1 MAGKEVALIVGVGP
15 NLSAS
20 LARLFAKEGMSVAL
34 AARNVDKIGDLA
46 KETGAKTYPCDA
58 TQAADVAKLF
68 ASVEADLGAPDVV
81 VYNSSGRVRGPI
93 VECDPEAVETAVRV
107 TAFGGFLVA
116 REAATRM
123 LKKGS
128 GTILFTGASASVKG
142 YANSSV
148 FAMGKFGLRGLAQA
162 LARELHPQNV
172 HVGHVVI
179 DGGISKDGS
188 NRPGAPDRGPDAWLH
203 PDEIAKAYLGLH
215 RQHRSTW
222 AWEIELRPWVE
233 KF

>member
-1 MAGKEVALIVGVGP
+1 MAGKEIALIVGAGP

-20 LARLFAKEGMSVAL
+20 IARLFAKEGMSIAL
-34 AARNVDKIGDLA
+34 AARNVGKLADLV
-46 KETGAKTYPCDA
+46 KETGAKTYACDVTGTA
-58 TQAADVAKLF
+58 QVAKLF
-68 ASVEADLGAPDVV
+68 QSVEADLGVPDVV

-93 VECDPEAVETAVRV
+93 TECDPEAVAAAVRV

-123 LKKGS
+123 LKRGS

-179 DGGISKDGS
+179 DGGISKDGA
-188 NRPGAPDRGPDAWLH
+188 NRPGAPDRGPDGWLH
-203 PDEIAKAYLGLH
+203 PDEIAKAYLNLH

>member
-1 MAGKEVALIVGVGP
+1 MAGKEIALIVGVGP

-20 LARLFAKEGMSVAL
+20 IARLFAKDGMSIAL
-34 AARNVDKIGDLA
+34 AARNADKLADLA
-46 KETGAKTYPCDA
+46 KETGAKCYACDA
-58 TQAADVAKLF
+58 TSAADVAKLYQ
-68 ASVEADLGAPDVV
+68 SVDKDLGAPDVV

-93 VECDPEAVETAVRV
+93 VECDPEAVEKAVRV

-116 REAATRM
+116 REAAARM
-123 LKKGS
+123 LKRGS

-179 DGGISKDGS
+179 DGGISKDGA
-188 NRPGAPDRGPDAWLH
+188 NRPGATDRGPDGWLH
-203 PDEIAKAYLGLH
+203 PDEIAKAYLALH